1 MSTARKDAT
10 AAPDWKEDRMTDR
23 CDVVII
29 GGGIAGAGAGYELA
43 RAGKKVV
50 LLEREN
56 QPGYHTTGRSAALFS
71 ETYGNAPIR
80 ALTVASREFLMNPP
94 PGFASVPI
102 LTPRGALHIG
112 NTEQADELDGKYAD
126 MRRLVP
132 SVKRLSAS
140 ETAAMMPVLKPE
152 AVSGGALSEPDAMD
166 IEVHALHTG
175 LLRGMTAAGGRTVT
189 DAEVIGLTRTGS
201 GDWQVET
208 LKGSF
213 SAPVVVNAAGAWADV
228 IGNLAGVKPIGLQP
242 KRRTAVTFDPPNGI
256 DIHGWPMVI
265 DADEEWYFKPDAG
278 RILLSPCDETD
289 SEPTD
294 AQPDE
299 MDIAIAVD
307 RLETVSTLQV
317 RRLAA
322 KWAGLRSFVDDR
334 TVVCGFDAEKSGF
347 FWLAAQ
353 GGYGIQTSAAM
364 ARVAGALAQGG
375 ALPQDIADLGV
386 TEHDL
391 SPSRLR

>member
-1 MSTARKDAT
+1 
-10 AAPDWKEDRMTDR
+10 MTDR

-29 GGGIAGAGAGYELA
+29 GGGIAGAGAGYTLA
-43 RAGKKVV
+43 HDGRKVV
-50 LLEREN
+50 LLERES
-56 QPGYHTTGRSAALFS
+56 QPGYHTTGRSAALFA
-71 ETYGNAPIR
+71 ETYGNATIR
-80 ALTVASREFLMNPP
+80 ALTVASRDFLMDPP
-94 PGFASVPI
+94 AGFASVPI

-112 NTEQADELDGKYAD
+112 STAQADELDSKYD
-126 MRRLVP
+126 EMRRLVP
-132 SVKRLSAS
+132 TVRRLSAA
-140 ETAAMMPVLKPE
+140 ETAALMPVLKSE
-152 AVSGGALSEPDAMD
+152 AVGGGALSEPDAMD
-166 IEVHALHTG
+166 IEVHALHNG

-189 DAEVIGLTRTGS
+189 DAEVTGLQKN

-208 LKGSF
+208 SKGSF
-213 SAPVVVNAAGAWADV
+213 SAPVVINAAGAWADV
-228 IGNLAGVKPIGLQP
+228 IGQMAGAAPIGLQP
-242 KRRTAVTFDPPNGI
+242 KRRTAVTFDPPNGT

-322 KWAGLRSFVDDR
+322 KWAGLRSFVADR
-334 TVVCGFDAEKSGF
+334 TVVCGFDEEKSGF
-347 FWLAAQ
+347 FWLAGQ

-364 ARVAGALAQGG
+364 ARVAGALAQGR
-375 ALPQDIADLGV
+375 ALPQDVADLGV
-386 TEHDL
+386 TEQDL
-391 SPSRLR
+391 SPGRLR

>member
-1 MSTARKDAT
+1 MA
-10 AAPDWKEDRMTDR
+10 DR

-43 RAGKKVV
+43 RAGKTVV
-50 LLEREN
+50 LLERES
-56 QPGYHTTGRSAALFS
+56 QPGYHTTGRSAALFA

-80 ALTVASREFLMNPP
+80 ALTVASRDFLMHPP
-94 PGFASVPI
+94 AGFSAVPI

-112 NTEQADELDGKYAD
+112 STAQAAELDSKYDD
-126 MRRLVP
+126 MRKLVP
-132 SVKRLSAS
+132 SVKRLGAA
-140 ETAAMMPVLKPE
+140 ETQALMPVLKTE
-152 AVSGGALSEPDAMD
+152 AVGGGALAEPDAMD

-175 LLRGMTAAGGRTVT
+175 FLRGLTAAGGRVVT
-189 DAEVIGLTRTGS
+189 DAEVTGLQS
-201 GDWQVET
+201 VNGDWQVGT
-208 LKGSF
+208 TKGSF
-213 SAPVVVNAAGAWADV
+213 AAPVVINAAGAWADV
-228 IGNLAGVKPIGLQP
+228 IGQMAGATPIGLQP
-242 KRRTAVTFDPPNGI
+242 KRRTAVTFDPPNGT
-256 DIHGWPMVI
+256 DIHAWPMVI

-322 KWAGLRSFVDDR
+322 KWAGLRSFVADR
-334 TVVCGFDAEKSGF
+334 TIVCGFDARKSGF

-375 ALPQDIADLGV
+375 SLPQDVADLGL
-386 TEHDL
+386 TEQDL

>member
-1 MSTARKDAT
+1 
-10 AAPDWKEDRMTDR
+10 MTDR
-23 CDVVII
+23 FDVVII

-50 LLEREN
+50 LLERES
-56 QPGYHTTGRSAALFS
+56 QPGYHTTGRSAALFA

-80 ALTVASREFLMNPP
+80 ALTVASRDFLMNPP
-94 PGFASVPI
+94 AGFASVPI

-112 NTEQADELDGKYAD
+112 STTQAAELDAKFED
-126 MRRLVP
+126 MRKLVP
-132 SVKRLSAS
+132 SVKRISAA
-140 ETAAMMPVLKPE
+140 ETAALMPILKPE
-152 AVSGGALSEPDAMD
+152 AVSGGALAEPDAMD
-166 IEVHALHTG
+166 IEVHALHNG
-175 LLRGMTAAGGRTVT
+175 LLRGMTAAGGRLVT
-189 DAEVIGLTRTGS
+189 DAEVTGLTQTGA
-201 GDWQVET
+201 DWQVDSSN
-208 LKGSF
+208 GVF
-213 SAPVVVNAAGAWADV
+213 VAPVVINAAGAWSDVVADM
-228 IGNLAGVKPIGLQP
+228 AGVKPIGLKP
-242 KRRTAVTFDPPNGI
+242 KRRTAVTFDPPNGV
-256 DIHGWPMVI
+256 DIHAWPMVI
-265 DADEEWYFKPDAG
+265 DADEQWYFKPDAG

-322 KWAGLRSFVDDR
+322 KWAGLRSFVEDR

-347 FWLAAQ
+347 FWLSAQ

-364 ARVAGALAQGG
+364 ARVAGALAQGRG
-375 ALPQDIADLGV
+375 LPQDVADLGV
-386 TEHDL
+386 TEKDL
-391 SPSRLR
+391 SPARLR

>member
-1 MSTARKDAT
+1 
-10 AAPDWKEDRMTDR
+10 MTDR
-23 CDVVII
+23 FDVVII

-43 RAGKKVV
+43 RAGKTVV
-50 LLEREN
+50 LLERES
-56 QPGYHTTGRSAALFS
+56 QPGYHTTGRSAALFA

-80 ALTVASREFLMNPP
+80 ALTVASRDFLMNPP
-94 PGFASVPI
+94 AGFASVPI

-112 NTEQADELDGKYAD
+112 STAQSAELDAKFEE
-126 MRRLVP
+126 MRKLVP
-132 SVKRLSAS
+132 SVKRISAS
-140 ETAAMMPVLKPE
+140 ETAALMPVLKPE
-152 AVSGGALSEPDAMD
+152 AVSGGALAEPDAMD
-166 IEVHALHTG
+166 IEVHALHNG
-175 LLRGMTAAGGRTVT
+175 LLRGMTAAGGRLVT
-189 DAEVIGLTRTGS
+189 DAEVTGIAQS
-201 GDWQVET
+201 GADWQVESS
-208 LKGSF
+208 KGMF
-213 SAPVVVNAAGAWADV
+213 AAPVVINAAGAWSDV
-228 IGNLAGVKPIGLQP
+228 VAGMAGVKPIGLKP
-242 KRRTAVTFDPPNGI
+242 KRRTAVTFDPPNGM
-256 DIHGWPMVI
+256 DIHAWPMVI

-322 KWAGLRSFVDDR
+322 KWAGLRSFVADR
-334 TVVCGFDAEKSGF
+334 TVVCGFDKEKSGF
-347 FWLAAQ
+347 FWLSAQ

-364 ARVAGALAQGG
+364 ARVSAALAQGRT
-375 ALPQDIADLGV
+375 LPQDVADLGL
-386 TEHDL
+386 TEQDL

>member
-1 MSTARKDAT
+1 MS
-10 AAPDWKEDRMTDR
+10 DR

-43 RAGKKVV
+43 RAGKSVV
-50 LLEREN
+50 LLEREG
-56 QPGYHTTGRSAALFS
+56 QPGYHTTGRSAALFA

-80 ALTVASREFLMNPP
+80 ALTVASRDFLMNPP
-94 PGFASVPI
+94 AGFSAVPI

-112 NTEQADELDGKYAD
+112 STAQAEELDRKYED
-126 MRRLVP
+126 MRKLVP
-132 SVKRLSAS
+132 SVKRIGAT
-140 ETAAMMPVLKPE
+140 ETAALMPVLKAE
-152 AVSGGALSEPDAMD
+152 AVSGGALAEPDAMD
-166 IEVHALHTG
+166 IEVHALHNG
-175 LLRGMTAAGGRTVT
+175 LLRGMTAAGGKLVT
-189 DAEVIGLTRTGS
+189 DAEVTGLQQQAG

-208 LKGSF
+208 SKGEF
-213 SAPVVVNAAGAWADV
+213 TAPVVINAAGAWADV
-228 IGNLAGVKPIGLQP
+228 IGHMAGAQPIGLKP
-242 KRRTAVTFDPPNGI
+242 KRRTAVTFDPPAGT
-256 DIHGWPMVI
+256 DIHAWPMVI
-265 DADEEWYFKPDAG
+265 DADEAWYFKPDAG

-307 RLETVSTLQV
+307 RLETVSSLQV

-322 KWAGLRSFVDDR
+322 KWAGLRSFVSDR
-334 TVVCGFDAEKSGF
+334 TVVCGFDKQKSGF

-364 ARVAGALAQGG
+364 ARVAGALAQGR
-375 ALPQDIADLGV
+375 ALPQDVADLGV
-386 TEHDL
+386 TEQDL
-391 SPSRLR
+391 SPNRLR

>member
-1 MSTARKDAT
+1 
-10 AAPDWKEDRMTDR
+10 MTDR
-23 CDVVII
+23 FDVVII

-43 RAGKKVV
+43 LAGKKVV
-50 LLEREN
+50 LLERES
-56 QPGYHTTGRSAALFS
+56 QPGYHTTGRSAALFA

-94 PGFASVPI
+94 AGFASVPI

-112 NTEQADELDGKYAD
+112 SMAQANELDAKFED
-126 MRRLVP
+126 MRKLVP
-132 SVKRLSAS
+132 SVKRLDAA
-140 ETAAMMPVLKPE
+140 ETQALMPILKPE
-152 AVSGGALSEPDAMD
+152 AVSGGALAEPDAMD
-166 IEVHALHTG
+166 IEVHALHNG
-175 LLRGMTAAGGRTVT
+175 LLRGMTAAGGRIVT
-189 DAEVIGLTRTGS
+189 DAEVTGLSQAGA
-201 GDWQVET
+201 DWQVESS
-208 LKGSF
+208 KGVF
-213 SAPVVVNAAGAWADV
+213 TAPVVINAAGAWSDV
-228 IGNLAGVKPIGLQP
+228 IAGMAGVKPVGLKP
-242 KRRTAVTFDPPNGI
+242 KRRTAVTFDPPNGT
-256 DIHGWPMVI
+256 DIHAWPMVI
-265 DADEEWYFKPDAG
+265 DADEQWYFKPDAG

-307 RLETVSTLQV
+307 RLETVSNLQV

-322 KWAGLRSFVDDR
+322 KWAGLRSFVEDR
-334 TVVCGFDAEKSGF
+334 TVVCGFDREKPGF

-364 ARVAGALAQGG
+364 ARVAGALAQGRG
-375 ALPQDIADLGV
+375 LPQDVADLGV
-386 TEHDL
+386 TEQDL

>member
-1 MSTARKDAT
+1 
-10 AAPDWKEDRMTDR
+10 MTDR

-50 LLEREN
+50 LLERES
-56 QPGYHTTGRSAALFS
+56 QPGYHTTGRSAALFA
-71 ETYGNAPIR
+71 ETYGNATIR
-80 ALTVASREFLMNPP
+80 ALTVASRDFLMNPP
-94 PGFASVPI
+94 AGFASVPI

-112 NTEQADELDGKYAD
+112 NADQAGELDRKFAD
-126 MRRLVP
+126 MRKLVP
-132 SVKRLSAS
+132 TVKRLGAA
-140 ETAAMMPVLKPE
+140 ETQALMPVLKPE
-152 AVSGGALSEPDAMD
+152 AAAGGALSEPDAMD
-166 IEVHALHTG
+166 IEVHALHNG
-175 LLRGMTAAGGRTVT
+175 LLRGMTAAGGRVIT
-189 DAEVIGLTRTGS
+189 DAEVTGLSQAG

-208 LKGSF
+208 GKGVF
-213 SAPVVVNAAGAWADV
+213 SAPVVVNAAGAWTDV
-228 IGNLAGVKPIGLQP
+228 VAAMAGVKPIGLMP
-242 KRRTAVTFDPPNGI
+242 KRRTAVTFDPPNGT
-256 DIHGWPMVI
+256 DIHAWPMVI

-289 SEPTD
+289 SEPCD

-307 RLETVSTLQV
+307 RLETVSSLQV

-334 TVVCGFDAEKSGF
+334 TVVCGFDADKSGF

-364 ARVAGALAQGG
+364 ARVAGALAQGRG
-375 ALPQDIADLGV
+375 LPQDVAELGV
-386 TEHDL
+386 AESDL
-391 SPSRLR
+391 SPARLR

>member
-1 MSTARKDAT
+1 
-10 AAPDWKEDRMTDR
+10 MTER
-23 CDVVII
+23 FDVVII

-50 LLEREN
+50 LLERES
-56 QPGYHTTGRSAALFS
+56 QPGYHTTGRSAALFA
-71 ETYGNAPIR
+71 ETYGNAAIR
-80 ALTVASREFLMNPP
+80 ALTVASRDFLMNPP
-94 PGFASVPI
+94 NGFAAVPI

-112 NTEQADELDGKYAD
+112 NADQAGELDRKFED
-126 MRRLVP
+126 MRKLVP
-132 SVKRLSAS
+132 SVKRLGAA
-140 ETAAMMPVLKPE
+140 ETQGLVPVLKAE

-166 IEVHALHTG
+166 IEVHALHNG
-175 LLRGMTAAGGRTVT
+175 LLRGMTAAGGRVVT
-189 DAEVIGLTRTGS
+189 DAEVTGLSKIGN
-201 GDWQVET
+201 DWQVEGS
-208 LKGSF
+208 KGVF
-213 SAPVVVNAAGAWADV
+213 TAPVVVNAAGAWTDV
-228 IGNLAGVKPIGLQP
+228 VAGMAGVKPIGLKP

-256 DIHGWPMVI
+256 DIHAWPMVI

-289 SEPTD
+289 SEPCD

-307 RLETVSTLQV
+307 RLETVSSLQV

-334 TVVCGFDAEKSGF
+334 TLVCGFDAEKPGF

-364 ARVAGALAQGG
+364 ARVAAALAQGRG
-375 ALPQDIADLGV
+375 LPQDVADLGV
-386 TEHDL
+386 AEADL
-391 SPSRLR
+391 SPARLR

>member
-1 MSTARKDAT
+1 MA
-10 AAPDWKEDRMTDR
+10 DR

-50 LLEREN
+50 LLERES
-56 QPGYHTTGRSAALFS
+56 QPGYHTTGRSAALFA

-80 ALTVASREFLMNPP
+80 ALTVASRDFLMNPP
-94 PGFASVPI
+94 AGFASVPI

-112 NTEQADELDGKYAD
+112 STAQAAELDSKYDD
-126 MRRLVP
+126 MRKLVP
-132 SVKRLSAS
+132 TVQRLGAA
-140 ETAAMMPVLKPE
+140 ETQAMMPVLKPE
-152 AVSGGALSEPDAMD
+152 AVSGGALAEPDAMD
-166 IEVHALHTG
+166 IEVHALHNG
-175 LLRGMTAAGGRTVT
+175 LLRGMTAAGGRMVT
-189 DAEVIGLTRTGS
+189 DAEVTGLQKVGN
-201 GDWQVET
+201 DWQVET
-208 LKGSF
+208 SKGVF
-213 SAPVVVNAAGAWADV
+213 AAPVVINAAGAWGDV
-228 IGNLAGVKPIGLQP
+228 VGGMAGAKPIGLKP
-242 KRRTAVTFDPPNGI
+242 KRRTAVTFDPPNGT
-256 DIHGWPMVI
+256 DIHAWPMVI

-289 SEPTD
+289 SEPCD

-334 TVVCGFDAEKSGF
+334 TVVCGFDAEKAGF
-347 FWLAAQ
+347 FWLVAQ

-364 ARVAGALAQGG
+364 ARVAAALAQGRS
-375 ALPQDIADLGV
+375 LPQDVVDLGLA
-386 TEHDL
+386 EHDL

>member
-1 MSTARKDAT
+1 MS
-10 AAPDWKEDRMTDR
+10 DR

-43 RAGKKVV
+43 RAGKTVV
-50 LLEREN
+50 LLEREG
-56 QPGYHTTGRSAALFS
+56 QPGYHTTGRSAALFA

-80 ALTVASREFLMNPP
+80 ALTVASRDFLMNPP
-94 PGFASVPI
+94 AGFSDVPI

-112 NTEQADELDGKYAD
+112 STAQADELDGKYED
-126 MRRLVP
+126 MRKLVP
-132 SVKRLSAS
+132 SVKRLGAA
-140 ETAAMMPVLKPE
+140 ETHALMPVLKAE
-152 AVSGGALSEPDAMD
+152 AVSGGALAEPDAMD
-166 IEVHALHTG
+166 IEVHALHNG
-175 LLRGMTAAGGRTVT
+175 LLRGMTAAGGKLVT
-189 DAEVIGLTRTGS
+189 DAEVTGLQQAAG
-201 GDWQVET
+201 GDWQIET
-208 LKGSF
+208 SKGVF
-213 SAPVVVNAAGAWADV
+213 TAPVVINAAGAWADV
-228 IGNLAGVKPIGLQP
+228 VGKMAGAQPIGLQP
-242 KRRTAVTFDPPNGI
+242 KRRTAVTFDPPAGT
-256 DIHGWPMVI
+256 DIHAWPMVI

-307 RLETVSTLQV
+307 RLETVSSLQV

-322 KWAGLRSFVDDR
+322 KWAGLRSFVSDR
-334 TVVCGFDAEKSGF
+334 TVVCGFDKQKSGF

-364 ARVAGALAQGG
+364 ARVSAALAQGR
-375 ALPQDIADLGV
+375 ALPQDVANLGL
-386 TEHDL
+386 TEQDL
-391 SPSRLR
+391 SPNRLR

>member
-1 MSTARKDAT
+1 
-10 AAPDWKEDRMTDR
+10 MTDR
-23 CDVVII
+23 FDVVII

-50 LLEREN
+50 LLERES
-56 QPGYHTTGRSAALFS
+56 QPGYHTTGRSAALFA

-94 PGFASVPI
+94 PGFAAVPI

-112 NTEQADELDGKYAD
+112 STAQSAELDSKFED
-126 MRRLVP
+126 MRKLVP
-132 SVKRLSAS
+132 SVKRLGAA
-140 ETAAMMPVLKPE
+140 ETQAMMPILKPE
-152 AVSGGALSEPDAMD
+152 AVSGGALAEPDAMD
-166 IEVHALHTG
+166 IEVHALHNG
-175 LLRGMTAAGGRTVT
+175 LLRGMTAAGGRMVT
-189 DAEVIGLTRTGS
+189 DAEVTGIGRTGA
-201 GDWQVET
+201 DWQVESS
-208 LKGSF
+208 KGVF
-213 SAPVVVNAAGAWADV
+213 VAPVVINAAGAWSDV
-228 IGNLAGVKPIGLQP
+228 IGRMAGVKPIGLQP
-242 KRRTAVTFDPPNGI
+242 KRRTAVTFDPPNGM
-256 DIHGWPMVI
+256 DIHAWPMIV

-289 SEPTD
+289 SEPCD

-317 RRLAA
+317 RRLAS
-322 KWAGLRSFVDDR
+322 KWAGLRSFVADR
-334 TVVCGFDAEKSGF
+334 TIVCGFDAEKSGF
-347 FWLAAQ
+347 FWLSAQ

-364 ARVAGALAQGG
+364 ARVAGALAQGRG
-375 ALPQDIADLGV
+375 LPQDVADLGV
-386 TEHDL
+386 TEQDL

>member
-1 MSTARKDAT
+1 
-10 AAPDWKEDRMTDR
+10 MTDR

-29 GGGIAGAGAGYELA
+29 GGGIAGAGAGYTLA
-43 RAGKKVV
+43 REGKTVV
-50 LLEREN
+50 LLERES
-56 QPGYHTTGRSAALFS
+56 QPGYHTTGRSAALFA

-80 ALTVASREFLMNPP
+80 ALTVASRDFLMNPP
-94 PGFASVPI
+94 VGFASVPI

-112 NTEQADELDGKYAD
+112 SVEQAAELDRKYDD
-126 MRRLVP
+126 MRKLVP
-132 SVKRLSAS
+132 SVKRLTAA
-140 ETAAMMPVLKPE
+140 ETAPLVPVLKPE
-152 AVSGGALSEPDAMD
+152 AIAGGALAEPDAMD
-166 IEVHALHTG
+166 IEVHALHNG
-175 LLRGMTAAGGRTVT
+175 FLRGMTAAGGRLIT
-189 DAEVIGLTRTGS
+189 DAEVTGLQQVG
-201 GDWQVET
+201 GDWTVET
-208 LKGSF
+208 SKGAF
-213 SAPVVVNAAGAWADV
+213 SAPVVINAAGAWGDV
-228 IGNLAGVKPIGLQP
+228 VAQMAGVVSIDLKP
-242 KRRTAVTFDPPNGI
+242 KRRTAVTFDPPAGL
-256 DIHGWPMVI
+256 DIHAWPMVI
-265 DADEEWYFKPDAG
+265 DADEDWYFKPDAG

-322 KWAGLRSFVDDR
+322 KWAGLRSFVADR
-334 TVVCGFDAEKSGF
+334 TVVCGFDKQKSGF

-364 ARVAGALAQGG
+364 ARVAGALAQGRG
-375 ALPQDIADLGV
+375 LPQDVADLGL
-386 TEHDL
+386 TEQDL